1 MLLILF
7 GMLGS
12 GKNYIGEILSDGYGM
27 TFYDADRDLPPEM
40 REAIRKREIVPDTVR
55 DHFFDIVVARLAEL
69 QEQAPDLVCA
79 QALYKEKHREQIQ
92 RAFPETRFILVEST
106 PELVAERLAH
116 RQDGFV
122 DAEYARKI
130 APLFDPPQ
138 IAHSVIVN
146 VAGKAEVTQQIDQ
159 ILAAIAASNSEQ
171 GATKQ

>member
-12 GKNYIGEILSDGYGM
+12 GKNYIGEMLSDDYGM
-27 TFYDADRDLPPEM
+27 MFYDADTDLPPEM
-40 REAIRKREIVPDTVR
+40 REAIRKRDIVTDTVR

-69 QEQAPDLVCA
+69 QQQTPDLVCA
-79 QALYKEKHREQIQ
+79 QALYKEKHREQIK
-92 RAFPETRFILVEST
+92 RAFPEARFILVEST

-130 APLFDPPQ
+130 APLFDPPRL
-138 IAHSVIVN
+138 AHTVIVN
-146 VAGKAEVTQQIDQ
+146 VAGRAEIKQQVDQ

-171 GATKQ
+171 GA